1 MFCDKLNKNINSSLC
16 NIKKMYNCK
25 SKVIGGYKMET
36 DNRSLAQ
43 PKPNTN
49 DNESVSLNIT
59 GMTCAACATRI
70 EKNISKVQGVQ
81 KANVNLATEKA
92 AVTYNPSQVSIE
104 EIIEKVN
111 KTGYGVEQEKVNLNI
126 IGMTCAAC
134 ATRIEK
140 VLNKVDGVKNAN
152 VNLATE
158 KASVEYIPG
167 STNVDQLVNMVRKAG
182 YDAKLVSENEG
193 DYEQSTR
200 EKAYRKQ
207 KIKFIVGAILSIP
220 FLVMMIS
227 DFMMEYGNGGF
238 FHLNP
243 WIQFLLATVVQFYVG
258 GHYYRDAYNSV
269 RGGSANMAVL
279 VVLGTSAAYLYS
291 LVVTIMGTG
300 QYLYFEAAAIVMT
313 LIVLGKLLEI
323 RAKGQT
329 SEAIKKLMGLQAKTA
344 RVIRNGVEIDIPLED
359 VQTGELIIVRVGE
372 KIPVDGIIIEGNT
385 TVDESMLTG
394 ESMPVGKKAGD
405 NVIGATMNKHGS
417 FKFQATKVGKDT
429 ALSQIVKLVEEAQG
443 SKAPIQQV
451 ADKISAVFVP
461 IVIVIALATF
471 GITFA
476 LVGFTP
482 ALVST
487 IAVLVIA
494 CPCALGLATPTA
506 VMVGTGKG
514 AENGLLIKGAE
525 HLQNS
530 QRVTTVVLDKTGT
543 ITKGE
548 PDVTDIVPY
557 GNLSKDEILQIAATA
572 EKGSEHPLGEAI
584 VNSATEKGI
593 DLLKANNFNAIP
605 GHGIEVS
612 INKQKILIGNKKLMA
627 QNNVNINASIDTMEK
642 FEGEGK
648 TAMLM
653 AIDDSLAAII
663 AVADTVKETSS
674 DAIKALKKLGIE
686 VIMITGD
693 NRLTAEAIANQVGVD
708 RVLAEVLPE
717 DKSAEVEK
725 LKKEGKVVAMV
736 GDGINDAPALA
747 AADVGIAIGTGTD
760 VAMEAADITLMR
772 GDLMGIVD
780 IILLSKSTM
789 RKIRQNLFWAF
800 AYNIILIPVAA
811 IGLLNPILA
820 GGAMAFSSVSVVG
833 NTLFLRK
840 WRPIR

>member
-1 MFCDKLNKNINSSLC
+1 MD
-16 NIKKMYNCK
+16 
-25 SKVIGGYKMET
+25 
-36 DNRSLAQ
+36 Q
-43 PKPNTN
+43 PNVVTG
-49 DNESVSLNIT
+49 ESVSLSIT

-70 EKNISKVQGVQ
+70 EKNIAKVPGVQ

-92 AVTYNPSQVSIE
+92 SVTYNPSEASVE
-104 EIIEKVN
+104 DIIAKVK
-111 KTGYGVEQEKVNLNI
+111 KTGYGVQEEKVKLNI

-134 ATRIEK
+134 STRIEK
-140 VLNKVDGVKNAN
+140 SLNKVDGVTNAS

-158 KASVEYIPG
+158 KANVEYVPG
-167 STNVDQLVNMVRKAG
+167 NTNVEKLIAAVKKAG
-182 YDAKLVSENEG
+182 YDAKVIGEADG
-193 DYEQSTR
+193 DYERSAR
-200 EKAYRKQ
+200 EKAYKTQ
-207 KIKFIVGAILSIP
+207 VTKFTIGAILSIP
-220 FLVMMIS
+220 FLIQMIS
-227 DFMMEYGNGGF
+227 DFTMEYGNGGF
-238 FHLNP
+238 FHMAP
-243 WIQFLLATVVQFYVG
+243 WIQFLLATPVQFFVG

-279 VVLGTSAAYLYS
+279 VVLGTSAAYFYS
-291 LVVTIMGTG
+291 LAVTILGTG
-300 QYLYFEAAAIVMT
+300 QFLYFEAAVIVMT
-313 LIVLGKLLEI
+313 LIVLGKLLET

-344 RVIRNGVEIDIPLED
+344 RIIRNGEEIDIPLED
-359 VQTGELIIVRVGE
+359 VVSDDVVFVRAGE
-372 KIPVDGIIIEGNT
+372 KIPVDGILIEGSSS
-385 TVDESMLTG
+385 VDESMLTG
-394 ESMPVGKKAGD
+394 ESMPVGKKVGD
-405 NVIGATMNKHGS
+405 TVIGATVNKHGS
-417 FKFQATKVGKDT
+417 FKFKATKVGKDT
-429 ALSQIVKLVEEAQG
+429 ALSQIIKLVEEAQG
-443 SKAPIQQV
+443 SKAPIQHL
-451 ADKISAVFVP
+451 ADRISGVFVP
-461 IVIVIALATF
+461 IVILIALATF
-471 GITFA
+471 AITYF
-476 LVGFTP
+476 VTGFTP
-482 ALVST
+482 ALIST

-530 QRVTTVVLDKTGT
+530 QRVTTIVLDKTGT

-548 PDVTDIVPY
+548 PDVTDIVAY
-557 GNLSKDEILQIAATA
+557 GNYSEDELLQIAASA

-584 VNSATEKGI
+584 VNGAKEKGLQLQ
-593 DLLKANNFNAIP
+593 DGKNFNAIP
-605 GHGIEVS
+605 GHGIQIE
-612 INKQKILIGNKKLMA
+612 INNQFVLIGNKKLMKK
-627 QNNVNINASIDTMEK
+627 NDVNIDQALETMEK
-642 FEGEGK
+642 LEGEGK

-653 AIDDSLAAII
+653 AVEGSLAAII
-663 AVADTVKETSS
+663 AVADTVKETSAE
-674 DAIKALKKLGIE
+674 AIKLMKQLGIE

-693 NRLTAEAIANQVGVD
+693 NRLTAEAIAKQVGVD

-717 DKSAEVEK
+717 EKSAEVEK
-725 LKKEGKVVAMV
+725 LKQEGKVVAMV

-760 VAMEAADITLMR
+760 VAIEAADITLMR

-780 IILLSKSTM
+780 TIRLSKSTM

-840 WRPIR
+840 WKPVR

>member
-1 MFCDKLNKNINSSLC
+1 MRA
-16 NIKKMYNCK
+16 
-25 SKVIGGYKMET
+25 ET
-36 DNRSLAQ
+36 DVKSQ
-43 PKPNTN
+43 PKAFT
-49 DNESVSLNIT
+49 DKSVSLSIT

-70 EKNISKVQGVQ
+70 EKNISKIPGVQ
-81 KANVNLATEKA
+81 KATVNLATEKA
-92 AVTYNPSQVSIE
+92 SVTFNPSEASVE
-104 EIIEKVN
+104 DIIAKVK
-111 KTGYGVEQEKVNLNI
+111 KTGYGVQEEKVKLNI

-140 VLNKVDGVKNAN
+140 GLKKVDGVTNAV

-158 KASVEYIPG
+158 KASVDYIPA
-167 STNVDQLVNMVRKAG
+167 STNVDQLIAAVKKAG
-182 YDAKLVSENEG
+182 YDATVIGEAAE
-193 DYEQSTR
+193 DYERSAR
-200 EKAYRKQ
+200 EKTYKTQ
-207 KIKFIVGAILSIP
+207 KTKFWVGAIVSIP
-220 FLVMMIS
+220 FLIQMIS
-227 DFMMEYGNGGF
+227 DFTMEYGNGGF
-238 FHLNP
+238 FHMNP
-243 WIQFLLATVVQFYVG
+243 WIQFLLATIVQFYVG
-258 GHYYRDAYNSV
+258 GHYFRDAYNAV

-279 VVLGTSAAYLYS
+279 VVLGTSTAYLYS
-291 LVVTIMGTG
+291 LVVTIIGTG
-300 QYLYFEAAAIVMT
+300 QFLYFEAAVIVMT

-344 RVIRNGVEIDIPLED
+344 RVIRNGEEIDIPIEEVESGD
-359 VQTGELIIVRVGE
+359 VIFVRAGE
-372 KIPVDGIIIEGNT
+372 KIPVDGIIIEGST
-385 TVDESMLTG
+385 SVDESMLTG
-394 ESMPVGKKAGD
+394 ESMPVGKNAGD
-405 NVIGATMNKHGS
+405 NVIGATVNKHGS
-417 FKFQATKVGKDT
+417 FKFRATKVGKDT
-429 ALSQIVKLVEEAQG
+429 ALSQIIKLVEEAQG

-451 ADKISAVFVP
+451 ADKISGIFVP
-461 IVIVIALATF
+461 IVILIALATF
-471 GITFA
+471 GITFF
-476 LVGFTP
+476 LGGFTP
-482 ALVST
+482 ALVSA

-548 PDVTDIVPY
+548 PDVTDIIAY
-557 GNLSKDEILQIAATA
+557 RNFSEEELLQIAASA

-584 VNSATEKGI
+584 VNGAKEKGQE
-593 DLLKANNFNAIP
+593 LLDAKNFNAIP
-605 GHGIEVS
+605 GHGIQVE
-612 INKQKILIGNKKLMA
+612 INNQLVLIGNKKLMVK
-627 QNNVNINASIDTMEK
+627 NNVDINDALSRMEK
-642 FEGEGK
+642 LEGQGK

-653 AIDDSLAAII
+653 AVEGSLAAII
-663 AVADTVKETSS
+663 AVADTVKETSAE
-674 DAIKALKKLGIE
+674 AIKTLKQLGIE

-693 NRLTAEAIANQVGVD
+693 NRLTAEAIAKQVGVD

-725 LKKEGKVVAMV
+725 LKQEGKVVAMV

-760 VAMEAADITLMR
+760 VAIEAADITLMR

-780 IILLSKSTM
+780 TIRLSKSTM

-800 AYNIILIPVAA
+800 AYNIVLIPVAA

-840 WRPIR
+840 WKPVR

>member
-1 MFCDKLNKNINSSLC
+1 MGAETNAKVQ
-16 NIKKMYNCK
+16 
-25 SKVIGGYKMET
+25 SKIAH
-36 DNRSLAQ
+36 D
-43 PKPNTN
+43 
-49 DNESVSLNIT
+49 ESVSLNIT
-59 GMTCAACATRI
+59 GMTCASCATRI
-70 EKNISKVQGVQ
+70 EKNISKVPGVQ
-81 KANVNLATEKA
+81 KANVNLATEKVS
-92 AVTYNPSQVSIE
+92 VTYNSSEASVE
-104 EIIEKVN
+104 DIIAKVK
-111 KTGYGVEQEKVNLNI
+111 KTGYGVQEEKVKLNI

-134 ATRIEK
+134 ANRIEK
-140 VLNKVDGVKNAN
+140 GLNKVDGVTNAS

-167 STNVDQLVNMVRKAG
+167 NTNVDELIAAVKKAG
-182 YDAKLVSENEG
+182 YDAKVIGDADG
-193 DYEQSTR
+193 DYERSAR
-200 EKAYRKQ
+200 EKAYKTQ
-207 KIKFIVGAILSIP
+207 KTKFLIGAIISIP
-220 FLVMMIS
+220 FLIQMIS
-227 DFMMEYGNGGF
+227 DFTMEYGNGGF
-238 FHLNP
+238 FHMNP
-243 WIQFLLATVVQFYVG
+243 WIQFLLASIVQFYVG
-258 GHYYRDAYNSV
+258 GHYYRDAYNAV

-300 QYLYFEAAAIVMT
+300 QFLYFEASVIVIT

-344 RVIRNGVEIDIPLED
+344 RVIRNGEEMDIPIEEVESGD
-359 VQTGELIIVRVGE
+359 VIFVRAGE
-372 KIPVDGIIIEGNT
+372 KIPVDGIIIEGT
-385 TVDESMLTG
+385 SSVDESMLTG

-405 NVIGATMNKHGS
+405 NVIGATINKHGS
-417 FKFQATKVGKDT
+417 FKFKATKVGKDT

-451 ADKISAVFVP
+451 ADKISGVFVP
-461 IVIVIALATF
+461 IVILIALATF
-471 GITFA
+471 GITYFLA
-476 LVGFTP
+476 GFTP
-482 ALVST
+482 ALVSA

-548 PDVTDIVPY
+548 PDVTDIVAY
-557 GNLSKDEILQIAATA
+557 GNFSKDELLQLAASA

-584 VNSATEKGI
+584 VNGAKEKG
-593 DLLKANNFNAIP
+593 LQLQEAKNFNAIP
-605 GHGIEVS
+605 GHGIQVE
-612 INKQKILIGNKKLMA
+612 INNQLVLIGNKKLMVK
-627 QNNVNINASIDTMEK
+627 NNIDINAALSQMEK
-642 FEGEGK
+642 LEGEGK

-653 AIDDSLAAII
+653 AIGGSLAAII
-663 AVADTVKETSS
+663 AVADTVKETSAE
-674 DAIKALKKLGIE
+674 AIKALKQLGIE

-693 NRLTAEAIANQVGVD
+693 NRLTAEAIAKQVGVD

-725 LKKEGKVVAMV
+725 LKQEGKVVAMV
-736 GDGINDAPALA
+736 GDGINDAPGLA

-760 VAMEAADITLMR
+760 IAIEAADITLMR

-780 IILLSKSTM
+780 TIRLSKSTM

-800 AYNIILIPVAA
+800 GYNVVLIPVAA
-811 IGLLNPILA
+811 FGLLNPILA
-820 GGAMAFSSVSVVG
+820 GAAMAFSSVSVVT
-833 NTLFLRK
+833 NTLFLRRWK
-840 WRPIR
+840 PIHT